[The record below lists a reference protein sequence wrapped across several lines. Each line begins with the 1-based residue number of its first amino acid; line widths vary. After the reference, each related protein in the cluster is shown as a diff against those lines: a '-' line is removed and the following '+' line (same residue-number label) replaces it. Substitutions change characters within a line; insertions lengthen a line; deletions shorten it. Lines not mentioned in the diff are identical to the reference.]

1 MLDEIISYHRYMVE
15 LLLLVVIVNI
25 ILPPLRKQQIEK
37 MVFWTRVGYFTFWMF
52 WSMNIFAGLIVF
64 MFTGRE
70 LTFSVIA
77 MIASAILLGVL
88 DAYRAIG
95 MRKRW
100 AAGMEAKRFS
110 LILLLAEVLL
120 IVAVSL
126 LAIGLH

>member
-15 LLLLVVIVNI
+15 FLLLVVILNI

-37 MVFWTRVGYFTFWMF
+37 MVFWTRVGYFAFWMF

-70 LTFSVIA
+70 LTISVIT
-77 MIASAILLGVL
+77 MIVSAVILGVL

-95 MRKRW
+95 MRKHW
-100 AAGMEAKRFS
+100 AAGMEAGRFS
-110 LILLLAEVLL
+110 LMLLLAEVLV